1 MPPAVGVAV
10 GVGVGV
16 GVGTGVPEGG
26 GVGGGETVVVW
37 VTVLLLVLLSGVVE
51 ETNAVFGIVLSP
63 GALTLTTIV
72 TEAKPGDV
80 MVPRF
85 ATTLVPWRAHEPW
98 LEGTDTKLL
107 PPGSGSVT
115 TTFSAALGRC
125 C

>member
-1 MPPAVGVAV
+1 M
-10 GVGVGV
+10 
-16 GVGTGVPEGG
+16 
-26 GVGGGETVVVW
+26 
-37 VTVLLLVLLSGVVE
+37 LLVLLSGVVE

-85 ATTLVPWRAHEPW
+85 ATALVPWRAHEPW
-98 LEGTDTKLL
+98 LEEHETKLV

-115 TTFSAALGRC
+115 TTFSAALGPLLLTEIVYVRKPPVTTGFGEAVLAIERSAPGLHGS
-125 C
+125 